1 MEIPKLKKNSR
12 NREYKMYTS
21 DQHFEVVKGYI
32 FEGLSHREIDE
43 KILKLDREYSR
54 GYQAM
59 GILHYLGITGAFK
72 GIFKEMSLEDAIL
85 ELKNKADTSYDDL
98 IAVLSGNE
106 TSEI

>member
-1 MEIPKLKKNSR
+1 
-12 NREYKMYTS
+12 
-21 DQHFEVVKGYI
+21 
-32 FEGLSHREIDE
+32 
-43 KILKLDREYSR
+43 
-54 GYQAM
+54 M